1 MKENTNLDEDVM
13 ILESLN
19 KVESL
24 RLSTQLK
31 YLQNENIGS
40 KTSSHVET
48 LCKDDKCSKN
58 CTVIELSKSPKMV
71 LNLQCKNCN
80 QTFSKNFEL
89 LKHLSVCN
97 EFNSATKKRK
107 FEVISS
113 KNNTQIN
120 IKKSEEVVEV
130 LSDDEQMQAEKTGTP
145 QGNKNLVYRVY
156 RISSYSFLSLNSF
169 LI

>member
-1 MKENTNLDEDVM
+1 MKENTNLDEDVV
-13 ILESLN
+13 IVEDNGESLN

-31 YLQNENIGS
+31 YLQNENNQL
-40 KTSSHVET
+40 KNPTP
-48 LCKDDKCSKN
+48 CKDKFSKN
-58 CTVIELSKSPKMV
+58 SEVIEIGNGSKMV

-107 FEVISS
+107 FEVINLE
-113 KNNTQIN
+113 NNTQIN

-130 LSDDEQMQAEKTGTP
+130 LSEYEQKQAEKTGTLK
-145 QGNKNLVYRVY
+145 GNNNL
-156 RISSYSFLSLNSF
+156 I
-169 LI
+169 

>member
-1 MKENTNLDEDVM
+1 MKENTNLDEDIV
-13 ILESLN
+13 ILENLN

-24 RLSTQLK
+24 RLSTQQK
-31 YLQNENIGS
+31 YLQNENNGS

-48 LCKDDKCSKN
+48 LCKDKCSKN
-58 CTVIELSKSPKMV
+58 AEVIEIGSKMV

-107 FEVISS
+107 FEVINS
-113 KNNTQIN
+113 KNNIKIN
-120 IKKSEEVVEV
+120 IKKSEEVVEI
-130 LSDDEQMQAEKTGTP
+130 LSDDEQKQAEKTGT
-145 QGNKNLVYRVY
+145 QGKVHIMQLDHIRFAKSPFY
-156 RISSYSFLSLNSF
+156 F
-169 LI
+169 

>member
-1 MKENTNLDEDVM
+1 MKENTNLDEDVV
-13 ILESLN
+13 ILENLN

-31 YLQNENIGS
+31 YLQNENVGS

-48 LCKDDKCSKN
+48 LCKDKCSKN
-58 CTVIELSKSPKMV
+58 AEIIEIGNSSKMV

-107 FEVISS
+107 IEVINLE
-113 KNNTQIN
+113 NNTQIN
-120 IKKSEEVVEV
+120 IKKSEEVIEV
-130 LSDDEQMQAEKTGTP
+130 LSEYEQRQAEKTGTLK
-145 QGNKNLVYRVY
+145 GNNNL
-156 RISSYSFLSLNSF
+156 I
-169 LI
+169 

>member
-1 MKENTNLDEDVM
+1 MKENTNLDEDIV
-13 ILESLN
+13 ILENLN

-24 RLSTQLK
+24 RLSTQHK
-31 YLQNENIGS
+31 YLQNENNGS
-40 KTSSHVET
+40 KTSSHVEK
-48 LCKDDKCSKN
+48 LCKDKCSKN
-58 CTVIELSKSPKMV
+58 AEVIEIGSKMV

-107 FEVISS
+107 FEVINLE
-113 KNNTQIN
+113 NNTQIN

-130 LSDDEQMQAEKTGTP
+130 LSEYEQKQAEKTGTLK
-145 QGNKNLVYRVY
+145 GNDLGCSVFNCFEEFLV
-156 RISSYSFLSLNSF
+156 S
-169 LI
+169 

>member
-31 YLQNENIGS
+31 YLQNENNGS
-40 KTSSHVET
+40 KTSSHVEK
-48 LCKDDKCSKN
+48 LCKDKCSKN
-58 CTVIELSKSPKMV
+58 AEVIEIGSKMV

-107 FEVISS
+107 FEVINLE
-113 KNNTQIN
+113 NNTQIN
-120 IKKSEEVVEV
+120 IKKSNEVEV
-130 LSDDEQMQAEKTGTP
+130 LSEYEQKQAEKTGTLK
-145 QGNKNLVYRVY
+145 GK
-156 RISSYSFLSLNSF
+156 I
-169 LI
+169 

>member
-1 MKENTNLDEDVM
+1 MKENTNLDEDIV
-13 ILESLN
+13 ILEDNGESLN

-48 LCKDDKCSKN
+48 LCKDKCSKN
-58 CTVIELSKSPKMV
+58 STVIELSESSKMV

-107 FEVISS
+107 FEVINS
-113 KNNTQIN
+113 KNNIKIN

-130 LSDDEQMQAEKTGTP
+130 LSEYEQKQAEKTGTLK
-145 QGNKNLVYRVY
+145 GNNNL
-156 RISSYSFLSLNSF
+156 I
-169 LI
+169 

>member
-1 MKENTNLDEDVM
+1 MKENTNLDEDVV
-13 ILESLN
+13 IVEDKNSLN

-48 LCKDDKCSKN
+48 LCRDKCSKN
-58 CTVIELSKSPKMV
+58 SEVIEIGNASKMV

-107 FEVISS
+107 FDVINS
-113 KNNTQIN
+113 KNSIKIN

-130 LSDDEQMQAEKTGTP
+130 LSEYEQKQAEKTGTLK
-145 QGNKNLVYRVY
+145 GNNNLIYLTCSTVRAP
-156 RISSYSFLSLNSF
+156 L
-169 LI
+169 

>member
-1 MKENTNLDEDVM
+1 MKENTNLDEDIV
-13 ILESLN
+13 ILEDNGESLN

-31 YLQNENIGS
+31 YLQNENNGS
-40 KTSSHVET
+40 KTGPHVET
-48 LCKDDKCSKN
+48 LCKDKCSKN
-58 CTVIELSKSPKMV
+58 AEVIELGNSSKMV

-107 FEVISS
+107 FEVINS
-113 KNNTQIN
+113 KNNIKIN

-130 LSDDEQMQAEKTGTP
+130 LSEYEQKQAEKTGTLK
-145 QGNKNLVYRVY
+145 GNNNLVYLTCSTVRAP
-156 RISSYSFLSLNSF
+156 L
-169 LI
+169 

>member
-1 MKENTNLDEDVM
+1 MKENTNLDEDIV
-13 ILESLN
+13 ILENLN

-24 RLSTQLK
+24 RLSTQQK

-48 LCKDDKCSKN
+48 LCKDKCSKN
-58 CTVIELSKSPKMV
+58 AEVIEIGNASKMV

-107 FEVISS
+107 FEVINS
-113 KNNTQIN
+113 KNNIKIN
-120 IKKSEEVVEV
+120 IKKSEEVVEI
-130 LSDDEQMQAEKTGTP
+130 LSDDEQNQAEKTGT
-145 QGNKNLVYRVY
+145 QGKVHIMQLDHIRFAKSPFY
-156 RISSYSFLSLNSF
+156 F
-169 LI
+169 

>member
-1 MKENTNLDEDVM
+1 MKENTNLDEDVV
-13 ILESLN
+13 ILENLN
-19 KVESL
+19 KIESL
-24 RLSTQLK
+24 RLSTQQK
-31 YLQNENIGS
+31 YLQNENNGS
-40 KTSSHVET
+40 KTSSHVEK
-48 LCKDDKCSKN
+48 LCKDKCSKN
-58 CTVIELSKSPKMV
+58 STVITLDEGPKMV

-120 IKKSEEVVEV
+120 IKKSEEVVEI
-130 LSDDEQMQAEKTGTP
+130 LSDDEQKQAEKTGTLK
-145 QGNKNLVYRVY
+145 GNNNL
-156 RISSYSFLSLNSF
+156 I
-169 LI
+169 

>member
-1 MKENTNLDEDVM
+1 MKENTSLDEDIV
-13 ILESLN
+13 ILENLN

-24 RLSTQLK
+24 RLLTQQK
-31 YLQNENIGS
+31 YLQNEKNGS
-40 KTSSHVET
+40 KTSSHSEK
-48 LCKDDKCSKN
+48 LCKDKCSKN
-58 CTVIELSKSPKMV
+58 AEVIELGNSSKMV

-107 FEVISS
+107 FEVINLE
-113 KNNTQIN
+113 NNTQIN

-130 LSDDEQMQAEKTGTP
+130 LSEYEQKQAEKTGTLK
-145 QGNKNLVYRVY
+145 GNDNLFHFTCS
-156 RISSYSFLSLNSF
+156 IGM
-169 LI
+169 

>member
-1 MKENTNLDEDVM
+1 MKENTNLDEDVV
-13 ILESLN
+13 ILENLN

-31 YLQNENIGS
+31 YLQNENVGS

-48 LCKDDKCSKN
+48 LCKDKCSKN
-58 CTVIELSKSPKMV
+58 ATVIDLSNSSKMI

-107 FEVISS
+107 FEIINLE
-113 KNNTQIN
+113 NNTQIN

-130 LSDDEQMQAEKTGTP
+130 LSEYEQKQAEKTGTLK
-145 QGNKNLVYRVY
+145 GNNNL
-156 RISSYSFLSLNSF
+156 I
-169 LI
+169 

>member
-1 MKENTNLDEDVM
+1 MKENTNLDEDVV
-13 ILESLN
+13 ILENLN

-31 YLQNENIGS
+31 YLQNENNGS
-40 KTSSHVET
+40 KTSSHTEK
-48 LCKDDKCSKN
+48 LCKDKCLKN
-58 CTVIELSKSPKMV
+58 SAVIPLGGGSKMV

-107 FEVISS
+107 FEVINS
-113 KNNTQIN
+113 KNNIKIN
-120 IKKSEEVVEV
+120 IKKSEEVVEI
-130 LSDDEQMQAEKTGTP
+130 LSDDEQNQAEKTGTLK
-145 QGNKNLVYRVY
+145 GNN
-156 RISSYSFLSLNSF
+156 N
-169 LI
+169 

>member
-1 MKENTNLDEDVM
+1 MKENTNLDEDVV
-13 ILESLN
+13 ILENLN

-31 YLQNENIGS
+31 YLQNENVGS

-48 LCKDDKCSKN
+48 LCKDKCSKN
-58 CTVIELSKSPKMV
+58 AEVIELGNSSKMV

-107 FEVISS
+107 IEVINLE
-113 KNNTQIN
+113 NNTQIN
-120 IKKSEEVVEV
+120 IKKSEEVIEV
-130 LSDDEQMQAEKTGTP
+130 LSEYEQRQAEKTGTLK
-145 QGNKNLVYRVY
+145 GNNNFVIVTEY
-156 RISSYSFLSLNSF
+156 LSV
-169 LI
+169 IT

>member
-1 MKENTNLDEDVM
+1 MKENTNLDEDVV
-13 ILESLN
+13 ILENLN

-31 YLQNENIGS
+31 YLQNENNGS
-40 KTSSHVET
+40 KTGPHVET
-48 LCKDDKCSKN
+48 LCKDKCSKN
-58 CTVIELSKSPKMV
+58 AEVIELGNSSKMV

-107 FEVISS
+107 IEVINLE
-113 KNNTQIN
+113 NNTQIN
-120 IKKSEEVVEV
+120 IKKSEEVIEV
-130 LSDDEQMQAEKTGTP
+130 LSEYEQRQAEKTGTLK
-145 QGNKNLVYRVY
+145 GNNNL
-156 RISSYSFLSLNSF
+156 I
-169 LI
+169 

>member
-1 MKENTNLDEDVM
+1 MKENTNLDEDVV
-13 ILESLN
+13 ILENLN

-31 YLQNENIGS
+31 YLQNENNGS
-40 KTSSHVET
+40 KTGPHVET
-48 LCKDDKCSKN
+48 LCKDKCSKN
-58 CTVIELSKSPKMV
+58 AEVIELGNSSKMV

-107 FEVISS
+107 FEVINS
-113 KNNTQIN
+113 KNHTQIN
-120 IKKSEEVVEV
+120 IKKSEEVIEV
-130 LSDDEQMQAEKTGTP
+130 LSEDEQEQAEKTGTL
-145 QGNKNLVYRVY
+145 QGNNNLVYLTCIYFVY
-156 RISSYSFLSLNSF
+156 LTSFY
-169 LI
+169 